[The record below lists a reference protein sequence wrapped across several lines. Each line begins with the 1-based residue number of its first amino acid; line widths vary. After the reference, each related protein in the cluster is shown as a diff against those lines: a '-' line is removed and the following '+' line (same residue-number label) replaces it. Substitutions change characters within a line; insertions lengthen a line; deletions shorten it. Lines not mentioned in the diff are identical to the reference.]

1 LSSKKIYIIRH
12 GQTDF
17 NLKGIV
23 QGSGVDISLN
33 DQGRSQANAF
43 FEMYKDVKF
52 DKIYTSQLK
61 RTKES
66 VQPFLNL
73 GIEHEAFT
81 GLNEISWGANEGR
94 RITEEED
101 KYYHW
106 MLEQW
111 QQGNTSQRIEGGE
124 SPEDLVAR
132 QKPVLQYILNQ
143 KKEDTILIC
152 MHGRAI
158 RILLCNL
165 LNYPLKSMDMFE
177 HQNLCLYL
185 LNYTGLMMTIEKHND
200 VHHLAAFA
208 GAVS

>member
-1 LSSKKIYIIRH
+1 
-12 GQTDF
+12 
-17 NLKGIV
+17 V

-52 DKIYTSQLK
+52 DKIYTSALR
-61 RTKES
+61 RTIETM
-66 VQPFLNL
+66 QPFINL
-73 GIEHEAFT
+73 DIPHQSFT
-81 GLNEISWGANEGR
+81 GLNEISWGSNEGR
-94 RITEEED
+94 RITPQED

-111 QQGNTSQRIEGGE
+111 QHGNTSQRIEGGE
-124 SPEDLVAR
+124 SPEDVAER
-132 QKPVLQYILNQ
+132 QKPVIEFIMSQQ
-143 KKEDTILIC
+143 HEETILVC

-177 HQNLCLYL
+177 HQNLCVYL
-185 LNYTGLMMTIEKHND
+185 LHYNGSNMTIEKHND
-200 VHHLAAFA
+200 VQHLVAFA
-208 GAVS
+208 YAIA